1 MRGPQFSS
9 AADSSLG
16 NHEGR
21 PKLQIFPSRR
31 WGAVRASVPGVAG
44 ATRKRRK
51 PFKVP
56 LQQHGL
62 NKKPTLPQ
70 RQVTQSQAASGLQE
84 VVIVKL
90 NLSDKSGEC
99 D

>member
-1 MRGPQFSS
+1 MRAQFSS
-9 AADSSLG
+9 AADSSVG
-16 NHEGR
+16 NQEGR
-21 PKLQIFPSRR
+21 PKLQMLTTGR
-31 WGAVRASVPGVAG
+31 WGAVRASVTGAAG
-44 ATRKRRK
+44 ESRKKRK

-56 LQQHGL
+56 LQQL
-62 NKKPTLPQ
+62 DPQKKPTFPQ
-70 RQVTQSQAASGLQE
+70 RQVTQSEIATGLRE